1 MIVHPLLRFALFLCP
16 PEFRRR
22 FGAQITA
29 DQKQYHGL
37 GLLGAFA
44 NIAIA
49 GLEMRFENLARDLGF
64 AFRSL
69 AKAPGYASVAILA
82 FGLAIGAN
90 VAVASVLD
98 AVVLRPMPFPNGDRL
113 VMVSQGQTLATQISY
128 RNARDIEARNHTLSG
143 IGLVRENGA
152 TLTGRGRPVYLP
164 GWTVDETYFS
174 VLGVRAQLGR
184 TLGPADLGTS
194 NVVISNRI
202 WQRNFSSNPRVIGQ
216 VLQMDGHDY
225 RIVGVMPPGFND
237 PAPAQFERRDYWVAV
252 DKHSILAGSRLWT
265 GFHGVAR
272 LADGMSVEAARA
284 DITRILDAD
293 AAKYPHDFIDA
304 RGATVIPL
312 LQAIVGNTS
321 TLLWML
327 YAAVA
332 MVLLIACVNIANL
345 TIARIGARER
355 ELVVRNALGAAR
367 ARIVT
372 QLMTELMVLAVAG
385 GLLGAAIAYGMLSGL
400 RTIFA
405 QVLPRWENVG
415 LNGHVL
421 AYAALVV
428 AGTAILT
435 GLLPVL
441 ARSDDMTVSLKSGG
455 RSGDRGTGG
464 RMRAGLVVIEVA
476 LAVAVVVSAGLVL
489 RSFIT
494 LTHTDVGFKPR
505 NLSLLLITLP
515 YNKYYSDPNAAA
527 NASNVVT
534 VFSHRVVGSL
544 RATPGIVNAAA
555 AIIVPFGFNTYPRA
569 FTIPGQ
575 PDPHATVTT
584 NAISRGFF
592 TTMEIPL
599 LRGRDFGN
607 RDTSTAPATAIVNAS
622 FARRFFGTE
631 NVIGK
636 QVALTPF
643 VSAAKA
649 IPQTIVGVVGDTR
662 TSFSRPPEPQLYV
675 PFDQIPLA
683 LFYVVR
689 TADDRVPL
697 AAIASKEIQNIDPAV
712 ASPSV
717 QSFGALLSRDAVR
730 SQAAMLLFGILA
742 LLALIL
748 SLAGIYAVTAY
759 SVERRTQEFGVRQAV
774 GAAPAQL
781 LRDVLRGA
789 VLQSTIGI
797 AAGIALAAVFTRFL
811 AGLLFDVSPLD
822 ATTFLSVIAV
832 TLLAVVIAAVLPAL
846 RAARVQP
853 ASAIRYE

>member
-1 MIVHPLLRFALFLCP
+1 MHPLIHAALFVCP
-16 PEFRRR
+16 HEFRRR
-22 FGAQITA
+22 FGAQIEA
-29 DQKQYHGL
+29 DQKQYRGVA
-37 GLLGAFA
+37 LLGAFW

-49 GLEMRFENLARDLGF
+49 GLEMRFENLLRDLGF

-69 AKAPGYASVAILA
+69 AKAPGYTSVAILA
-82 FGLAIGAN
+82 FALAIGAN

-98 AVVLRPMPFPNGDRL
+98 AVVLRPLPYPDSDRL
-113 VMVSQGQTLATQISY
+113 VMISQGPALTTQISY
-128 RNARDIEARNHTLSG
+128 RNARDIESRNHTLSG
-143 IGLVRENGA
+143 VGLVRENGG
-152 TLTGRGRPVYLP
+152 TLTGEGRPVFLP
-164 GWTVDETYFS
+164 GWTVDATYFS
-174 VLGVRAQLGR
+174 VLGAHAQLGR
-184 TLGPADLGTS
+184 VLSSSDLSTS
-194 NVVISNRI
+194 NIVISNRI
-202 WQRNFSSNPRVIGQ
+202 WQRDFKGAASVIGQ
-216 VLQMDGHDY
+216 VLRMDGHDY
-225 RIVGVMPPGFND
+225 RIVGVMPADFRD
-237 PAPAQFERRDYWVAV
+237 PVPSQFERRDYWIAV
-252 DKHSILAGSRLWT
+252 DRHSILAGSRVWT
-265 GFHGVAR
+265 GFHGIAR
-272 LADGMSVEAARA
+272 LAPGVSVQAASA
-284 DITRILDAD
+284 DMNRILEADAD
-293 AAKYPHDFIDA
+293 KYPHDFIDA
-304 RGATVIPL
+304 RGVTVVPM

-367 ARIVT
+367 SRIVT

-385 GLLGAAIAYGMLSGL
+385 GLLGAAIAYAMLTGL

-428 AGTAILT
+428 VGTALLT

-441 ARSDDMTVSLKSGG
+441 MRSDDMTRALKSGG
-455 RSGDRGTGG
+455 RSGDRAAGG
-464 RMRAGLVVIEVA
+464 RMRASLVIVEVA
-476 LAVAVVVSAGLVL
+476 LAVAVVVSAGLVV
-489 RSFIT
+489 RSFVT

-527 NASNVVT
+527 NAANAVT
-534 VFSHRVVGSL
+534 IFSHRVVAGL
-544 RATPGIVNAAA
+544 RAAPGIENAAA
-555 AIIVPFGFNTYPRA
+555 AIIVPFGFNTYPRS

-584 NAISRGFF
+584 NAISPGFF
-592 TTMEIPL
+592 RTMGIPL
-599 LRGRDFGN
+599 LLGRDFATRN
-607 RDTSTAPATAIVNAS
+607 TANAPATAIVSAS
-622 FARRFFGTE
+622 FARRYFGTTD
-631 NVIGK
+631 VIGK

-643 VSAAKA
+643 VPGQKP
-649 IPQTIVGVVGDTR
+649 IPQTIVGVAGDTR
-662 TSFSRPPEPQLYV
+662 TSFSRPPEPQFYV

-689 TADDRVPL
+689 TVDDNVAL
-697 AAIASKEIQNIDPAV
+697 GTIASAEFKRIDPSV
-712 ASPSV
+712 AAPSV
-717 QSFGALLSRDAVR
+717 QSFGDMLSRDAVR

-789 VLQSTIGI
+789 VIQSAVGI
-797 AAGIALAAVFTRFL
+797 AGGIALAAVFTRFL
-811 AGLLFDVSPLD
+811 AGLLFEVSPLD
-822 ATTFLSVIAV
+822 AKTFLTVVAV
-832 TLLAVVIAAVLPAL
+832 TLLAVVVAAALPAL

-853 ASAIRYE
+853 AAAIRYE